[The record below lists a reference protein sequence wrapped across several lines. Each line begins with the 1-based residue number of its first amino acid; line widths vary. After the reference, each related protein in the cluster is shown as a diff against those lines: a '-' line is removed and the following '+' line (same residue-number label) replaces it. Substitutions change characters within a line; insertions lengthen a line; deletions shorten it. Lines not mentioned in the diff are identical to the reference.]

1 MACKSLCKQ
10 WKAMHT
16 DMAGWRYFLRGSW
29 LSIFFGIHPPGAS
42 KYVMSKHCVKRRPPS
57 HLSLRSDV
65 TSHPGWWFS
74 FFVFFYL
81 VQAGYVSKVRY
92 TMVIKYMCTGDH
104 RHICRSDQR
113 SHHTLV
119 GFISCWSFFL

>member
-42 KYVMSKHCVKRRPPS
+42 KYVMSKHCVKLRPPA

-65 TSHPGWWFS
+65 TSHPG
-74 FFVFFYL
+74 L
-81 VQAGYVSKVRY
+81 PCAR
-92 TMVIKYMCTGDH
+92 
-104 RHICRSDQR
+104 R
-113 SHHTLV
+113 SHHP
-119 GFISCWSFFL
+119 SFHTRHMVDPILRHFTYHNWPDVT